1 MHTLDE
7 KIEISMRDKHEIYS
21 DNCNDLTIAMSNWN
35 AYSIL

>member
-7 KIEISMRDKHEIYS
+7 KNDISMRDKHEIYS
-21 DNCNDLTIAMSNWN
+21 VNCTDLTIAMSNWN